1 MLVNLSAPRASKR
14 NIPRGVRTREVRAM
28 TLSTA
33 ARRLPGFAVVA
44 AAHALVLAWLLA
56 LTRTHPGRAG
66 AEESLT
72 LVVLLPAARSQSS
85 RPLLATPPGVAP
97 DGGAQWRRPPG
108 LNHRRPERRR
118 RRLGRPRLIGRPRPP
133 ALRPALCRT
142 RRALARQSGCLRR
155 ARCSPP
161 RLLVSQASPGT
172 TRALTGSRPSPAG

>member
-66 AEESLT
+66 AEES
-72 LVVLLPAARSQSS
+72 A
-85 RPLLATPPGVAP
+85 
-97 DGGAQWRRPPG
+97 
-108 LNHRRPERRR
+108 RRR
-118 RRLGRPRLIGRPRPP
+118 RAVAPSTGTQPP
-133 ALRPALCRT
+133 ASRAPA
-142 RRALARQSGCLRR
+142 
-155 ARCSPP
+155 PE
-161 RLLVSQASPGT
+161 
-172 TRALTGSRPSPAG
+172 TGPAAIDW

>member
-14 NIPRGVRTREVRAM
+14 NIPRGVRTRRG
-28 TLSTA
+28 
-33 ARRLPGFAVVA
+33 ARHGLVDRGEAVA
-44 AAHALVLAWLLA
+44 RIRSGRRGALVLAWLLA

-118 RRLGRPRLIGRPRPP
+118 RRLGRPRLIGRPRPR

-155 ARCSPP
+155 ARCSLP

-172 TRALTGSRPSPAG
+172 ARALTGSRPSPAG